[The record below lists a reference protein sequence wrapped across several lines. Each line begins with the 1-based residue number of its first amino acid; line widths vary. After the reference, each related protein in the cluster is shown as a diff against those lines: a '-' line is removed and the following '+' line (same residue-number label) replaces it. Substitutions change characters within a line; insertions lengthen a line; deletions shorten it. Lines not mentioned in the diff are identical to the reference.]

1 MHIFKFLLFL
11 VSVSAD
17 KATFEDDVR
26 QTRVTLDPALDNTFE
41 SVPDASCTFTDKS
54 PCRFNISTNWVPEKG
69 PTRAEIR
76 PGAYR
81 TVSQMGQDDEFYMV
95 FWGNT
100 TDALNSS
107 SVMTSPLLSAGSY
120 QIKFWFIVPIA
131 RTQVSIET
139 SSDVTNDDFVRWQ
152 HSYTSRPQLTWIN
165 QTVSFNESNCFR
177 IFIRVY
183 EVKLGIVGIDN
194 IEVLRERD
202 CHTFPINVHGHVSTN
217 STTYR
222 TSVTITCDTGYNLNG
237 NSTSICESNGHWS
250 SIGQTCSLV
259 DCKQH
264 PVPSYGRVSTS
275 STTYGTVVTIICD
288 TGYIISGNS
297 TSSCESNGRWSG
309 SAQRCTPID
318 CHTFPI
324 NVHGHVSTNSTTY
337 RTSVTITCDTGYNL
351 NGNSTSICESNG
363 HWSSIGQTCSLV
375 DCKQHPVPSYGR
387 LSTSSTTYGSVVTII
402 CDTGY
407 IISGNS
413 TSSCESNGRWSG
425 SAQRCTPIDCHTFPI
440 NVHGHVSTN
449 STTYRTSVTITCDT
463 GYNLNGNSTSI
474 CESNGHWS
482 SIGQTCSLV
491 DCKQYPVPSYARL
504 STNSTTYGTVVTIT
518 CDTGYIISGNSRS
531 SCESN
536 GRWSGSAQRCTPI
549 DCHTFPINVHGHV
562 STNSTTYKT
571 SVIITCETGYNL
583 YGNSTSICESNGH
596 WSSIGQTCTPVDCH
610 TFPITLHGH
619 VSTNSTTYRT
629 SVTITCD
636 TGYNLNGNS
645 TSICESNGHWNSI
658 GQTCTPVDCHTF
670 PITLH
675 GHVSTNSTTYRTSVT
690 ITCDTGYNLNGKST
704 SICESNG
711 NWSSIGQTCT
721 PVDCKQY
728 PVPSYGRLSTSST
741 TYGTVVTITCDT
753 GYMINGNSTSSC
765 KSNGRWSST
774 GQHCSPIECYP
785 FPITEHGHLSTNSTT
800 YRTSVTI
807 TCDTGYNVNG
817 NSTSV
822 CESNGHWSSTS
833 QTCIPVDC
841 KQFPNPSNG
850 HVFPTSTTFGIV
862 VTITCEPGYIL
873 NGSSM
878 AMCGSNGNW
887 NSTGQTCSRE
897 VITDIPKTTIKTT
910 TTTTSPS
917 SIYSTSAFPATLL
930 STTNSRTRTAIQT
943 TISSSSTTSDKI
955 SFPIEISKTTIAETS
970 SQTLTASLFSSTPKE
985 MSTSLFS
992 SPVFPGSTQVI
1003 IQSTGSSAHDT
1014 TTLLSTSLSVSSTSA
1029 PFTRSSP
1036 LPKETTKTDPS
1047 TNRNNSSTITS
1058 HSSAHAKPSSEIST
1072 QDYTPH
1078 GHYANPTSQNISLAS
1093 TSNDAITSLTYYTAT
1108 SPTPSSVETT
1118 RSSQTST
1125 NKITS
1130 SLNNISHR
1138 TVSVE
1143 KNHVSNVTGITGTAS
1158 TREYIKTKMYEPVST
1173 TVPGILGNN
1182 NEQKGSSSGK
1192 TTVIIGSVSG
1202 IAAGLVIALVG
1213 LYVYLRMKSRRLIN
1227 HGFMADETDATFVAP
1242 NKGSSS
1248 ELKMDEINGFSA
1260 AEYDA
1265 INEMQP
1271 DGDPNNRI
1279 STRSFEKM

>member
-690 ITCDTGYNLNGKST
+690 ITCDTGYNLNGNSTSICESNGHWSSIGQTCTPVDCHTFPITLHGHVSTNSTTYRTSVTITCDTGYNLNGKST

-897 VITDIPKTTIKTT
+897 VESTTSSANVLPFDSSTTIHTTASTT
-910 TTTTSPS
+910 TAQPS
-917 SIYSTSAFPATLL
+917 STISFKNIDLDSAIHIGCSSIGWNVSVDNKLIQVLHQSAASVEVYFGDNSCRGSISGNFLLFTEGFQDCLTNQKTS
-930 STTNSRTRTAIQT
+930 QT
-943 TISSSSTTSDKI
+943 TIIYENKLI
-955 SFPIEISKTTIAETS
+955 FTIVE
-970 SQTLTASLFSSTPKE
+970 
-985 MSTSLFS
+985 
-992 SPVFPGSTQVI
+992 
-1003 IQSTGSSAHDT
+1003 
-1014 TTLLSTSLSVSSTSA
+1014 
-1029 PFTRSSP
+1029 
-1036 LPKETTKTDPS
+1036 
-1047 TNRNNSSTITS
+1047 TS
-1058 HSSAHAKPSSEIST
+1058 HSSIVHN
-1072 QDYTPH
+1072 H
-1078 GHYANPTSQNISLAS
+1078 RW
-1093 TSNDAITSLTYYTAT
+1093 TYYIECDVARNEAT
-1108 SPTPSSVETT
+1108 SFHVHHNVDTHPSTI
-1118 RSSQTST
+1118 
-1125 NKITS
+1125 KIH
-1130 SLNNISHR
+1130 NNIS
-1138 TVSVE
+1138 VAFYSD
-1143 KNHVSNVTGITGTAS
+1143 
-1158 TREYIKTKMYEPVST
+1158 P
-1173 TVPGILGNN
+1173 
-1182 NEQKGSSSGK
+1182 
-1192 TTVIIGSVSG
+1192 
-1202 IAAGLVIALVG
+1202 
-1213 LYVYLRMKSRRLIN
+1213 
-1227 HGFMADETDATFVAP
+1227 GFMSEIPGNPLHTIPGSTIYVKVYTTISDWSIKMRLHSCFATPSDGKNRTMEYMLIQDGCEVDANTHIMSQSAHETTFMFQDFEYSDNPEDIDVYCNATFCP
-1242 NKGSSS
+1242 IR
-1248 ELKMDEINGFSA
+1248 DFS
-1260 AEYDA
+1260 
-1265 INEMQP
+1265 P
-1271 DGDPNNRI
+1271 DCLQSCN
-1279 STRSFEKM
+1279 TLH

>member
-596 WSSIGQTCTPVDCH
+596 WSSIGQTCTPV
-610 TFPITLHGH
+610 
-619 VSTNSTTYRT
+619 
-629 SVTITCD
+629 
-636 TGYNLNGNS
+636 
-645 TSICESNGHWNSI
+645 
-658 GQTCTPVDCHTF
+658 
-670 PITLH
+670 
-675 GHVSTNSTTYRTSVT
+675 
-690 ITCDTGYNLNGKST
+690 
-704 SICESNG
+704 
-711 NWSSIGQTCT
+711 
-721 PVDCKQY
+721 
-728 PVPSYGRLSTSST
+728 
-741 TYGTVVTITCDT
+741 
-753 GYMINGNSTSSC
+753 
-765 KSNGRWSST
+765 
-774 GQHCSPIECYP
+774 ECYP